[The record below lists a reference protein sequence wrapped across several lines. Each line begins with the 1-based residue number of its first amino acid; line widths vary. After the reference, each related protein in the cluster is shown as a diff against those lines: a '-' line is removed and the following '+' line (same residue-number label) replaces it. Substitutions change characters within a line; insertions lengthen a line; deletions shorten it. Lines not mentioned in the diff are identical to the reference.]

1 LRQIE
6 AEVTARPLASKA
18 RRWGSRGSLG
28 DGEMKKAMWQLL
40 QEEPSAL
47 TCDEC
52 FAVME
57 YYAELLARGGE
68 ALLPEIMKHLDGC
81 PSCRMEHH
89 AALWRL
95 VKTRGD

>member
-1 LRQIE
+1 MRNTLWR
-6 AEVTARPLASKA
+6 
-18 RRWGSRGSLG
+18 
-28 DGEMKKAMWQLL
+28 LL
-40 QEEPSAL
+40 QEEPAAL

-57 YYAELLARGGE
+57 YYAELLTQGGE

-89 AALWRL
+89 AALRRL